1 MSMMKTNSKR
11 LDDYIRQIEIRNK
24 DLAADNLRGLSIAT
38 LFIPLIVNT
47 ICTNVR

>member
-1 MSMMKTNSKR
+1 MKTNSKR

-38 LFIPLIVNT
+38 VSYTHLTLPTTSRV
-47 ICTNVR
+47 